1 VLKLISGDPGKAKYS
16 TWVIPVCENADLYT
30 NPFMAGLADRGKK
43 LADFKGKALEQT
55 TLFGLEGVSAKR
67 VIFAGLGKK
76 EDVQPETL
84 RKAAGKA
91 VKTCMKNEDSEV
103 LMVVP
108 EAENL
113 GLDPEKM
120 IKALLEGACLAN
132 HVFDAYKAEKKQKPV
147 KEIGF
152 FTDWKTAEQHRNLA
166 RRVEDICSSALLA
179 REWVS
184 MPSNDKK
191 PPVLAEMMK
200 KEAEKA
206 NLKVTLLDEKQL
218 KQQKF
223 GALLAVARGS
233 ESPPRLL
240 ILEYRVP
247 RAKKTIAFVGK
258 GVTFDSGGINIKPSA
273 GMDEMKTDMAG
284 AAAVAAALI
293 AVSRMKPKVNVV
305 GVMPLVENMPSG
317 SATRPGD
324 VVKSLSGKTVEIGN
338 TDAEGRLIL
347 IDALAYTIK
356 KYKPNTIIDLATL
369 TGACVVALGDKI
381 AGVFSPN
388 HELAKAIVVAGN
400 ETGERCWEMPM
411 PEDYK
416 ELLKSD
422 IADINNMSSSRYGGA
437 ITAALFLADFTGDAR
452 WAHIDIAGPS
462 YSKKPDAYGSAGG
475 TGFGVRLLC
484 EVLEKL

>member
-1 VLKLISGDPGKAKYS
+1 
-16 TWVIPVCENADLYT
+16 
-30 NPFMAGLADRGKK
+30 
-43 LADFKGKALEQT
+43 
-55 TLFGLEGVSAKR
+55 
-67 VIFAGLGKK
+67 
-76 EDVQPETL
+76 
-84 RKAAGKA
+84 
-91 VKTCMKNEDSEV
+91 
-103 LMVVP
+103 
-108 EAENL
+108 
-113 GLDPEKM
+113 
-120 IKALLEGACLAN
+120 
-132 HVFDAYKAEKKQKPV
+132 VFDAYKAEKKQKPV